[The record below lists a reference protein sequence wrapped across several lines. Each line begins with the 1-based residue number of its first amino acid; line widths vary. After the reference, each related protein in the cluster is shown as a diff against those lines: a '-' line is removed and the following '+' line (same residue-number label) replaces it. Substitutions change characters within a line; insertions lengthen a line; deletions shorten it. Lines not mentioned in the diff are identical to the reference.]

1 MEKSKTI
8 FLVVKVLFAMYIVT
22 GLILLLLTALLYKF
36 DIGENVINLGVISV
50 YIISGFLGGFI
61 LGKVKKT
68 RKFLWGMVI
77 GGLYFLILFAASVLF
92 EKGLGNDAG
101 HFVTTFVLCVA
112 SGMAGGMLG

>member
-36 DIGENVINLGVISV
+36 DIGENVINLGVIVV

-61 LGKVKKT
+61 LGKVKNEK
-68 RKFLWGMVI
+68 I
-77 GGLYFLILFAASVLF
+77 SV
-92 EKGLGNDAG
+92 G
-101 HFVTTFVLCVA
+101 HGDWRAVFSDPVYGIRAV
-112 SGMAGGMLG
+112 

>member
-36 DIGENVINLGVISV
+36 DIGENVINLGVIAV

-68 RKFLWGMVI
+68 RTFLWGMVI
-77 GGLYFLILFAASVLF
+77 GGLYCLILCAASVLF

>member
-1 MEKSKTI
+1 
-8 FLVVKVLFAMYIVT
+8 
-22 GLILLLLTALLYKF
+22 
-36 DIGENVINLGVISV
+36 
-50 YIISGFLGGFI
+50 
-61 LGKVKKT
+61 
-68 RKFLWGMVI
+68 MVI

>member
-36 DIGENVINLGVISV
+36 DIGENVINLGVIAV

-68 RKFLWGMVI
+68 RKFL
-77 GGLYFLILFAASVLF
+77 
-92 EKGLGNDAG
+92 
-101 HFVTTFVLCVA
+101 
-112 SGMAGGMLG
+112 

>member
-36 DIGENVINLGVISV
+36 DIGENVINLGVIVV

-68 RKFLWGMVI
+68 RKFLWGM
-77 GGLYFLILFAASVLF
+77 
-92 EKGLGNDAG
+92 
-101 HFVTTFVLCVA
+101 
-112 SGMAGGMLG
+112 